1 MNTVTTYRKK
11 IKETERKESENS
23 SNAGSN
29 SPNNTKKSLRWWI
42 IALIVAAVILIII
55 VVGVFIF
62 KKVGKS
68 GDQPNIPTDNQNSQ
82 NENQDNSGNSDNNG
96 NTGNN
101 GNSGNT
107 GNNGNDD
114 NSGNNGNEGN
124 TGNNALSKK
133 EALQAFE
140 PNFKVSSKTNN
151 LNQVLMKSNLKHS
164 SISNEVESTTLSVF
178 TKAKFDLYTLNESYA
193 EEESKEFYSKKFST
207 VITINSMCT
216 TFSADKTDC
225 ELEQYLDLNVKN
237 K

>member
-1 MNTVTTYRKK
+1 MY
-11 IKETERKESENS
+11 E
-23 SNAGSN
+23 
-29 SPNNTKKSLRWWI
+29 
-42 IALIVAAVILIII
+42 
-55 VVGVFIF
+55 F
-62 KKVGKS
+62 
-68 GDQPNIPTDNQNSQ
+68 NQNSQ
-82 NENQDNSGNSDNNG
+82 NENQDNSGNSDNNW

-140 PNFKVSSKTNN
+140 SNFKVSSKTNN

-193 EEESKEFYSKKFST
+193 GEDSKEFYSRKFST
-207 VITINSMCT
+207 VITINTIGT
-216 TFSADKTDC
+216 TKQNNTINTAVLPEPSVETFASTIPFIILSRIMMSKLIIRNMIINTKKNLRPPPLLLCLIRIDTITAMSIC
-225 ELEQYLDLNVKN
+225 ET
-237 K
+237 